1 MKNQRE
7 EKNQREDEELQIR
20 RLIAREKVKNQSED
34 EELERR

>member
-7 EKNQREDEELQIR
+7 KKNQREDEEPQIR
-20 RLIAREKVKNQSED
+20 RLITREKIKNQSED